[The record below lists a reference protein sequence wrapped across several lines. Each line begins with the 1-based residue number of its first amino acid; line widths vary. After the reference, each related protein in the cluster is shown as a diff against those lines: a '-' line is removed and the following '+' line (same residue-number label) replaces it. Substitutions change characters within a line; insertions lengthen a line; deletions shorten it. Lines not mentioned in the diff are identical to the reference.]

1 MLRDCVRFYFIFL
14 QLFVPLVYMD
24 PKYVGVYGKT
34 VHEISEEPRV
44 L

>member
-1 MLRDCVRFYFIFL
+1 MLRDSASFYFIFL
-14 QLFVPLVYMD
+14 QLFVPLVYMV